1 MARVKTLRDHP
12 LFADLSDAEL
22 AVIAAVA
29 DEKRLPEGTTVFL
42 ENMPGESMF
51 IVKMGRVKISKKLDS
66 GGEKLLL
73 TLGPNEIFGE
83 MALFDGGPRGTT
95 ARIAEPSEVLIIK
108 RSDVMALAEK
118 EPRAVLK
125 LVLAIGRAFV
135 GRLREQHDAFRE
147 IVRAA
152 PPPQAS

>member
-12 LFADLSDAEL
+12 LFVELSDAEL

-51 IVKMGRVKISKKLDS
+51 IVKMGRIKISKKLEA

-73 TLGPNEIFGE
+73 TLGPNDVFGE

-95 ARIAEPSEVLIIK
+95 ARVAEPSEVLIIK

-125 LVLAIGRAFV
+125 LVLAVGRAFV
-135 GRLREQHDAFRE
+135 GRLREQTESFKE
-147 IVRAA
+147 ILKAT
-152 PPPQAS
+152 PPPQA

>member
-12 LFADLSDAEL
+12 LFVDLSDPEL
-22 AVIAAVA
+22 AVVAAVA

-42 ENMPGESMF
+42 ESMPGESMF
-51 IVKMGRVKISKKLDS
+51 IVKMGRIRISKKLEGS
-66 GGEKLLL
+66 ERVLL
-73 TLGPNEIFGE
+73 TLGPNDVFGE

-95 ARIAEPSEVLIIK
+95 ARVAEPSEVLIIK

-125 LVLAIGRAFV
+125 LMLAVGRTFV
-135 GRLREQHDAFRE
+135 SRLREQGETFRE
-147 IVRAA
+147 LLKSA
-152 PPPQAS
+152 PPAKE

>member
-12 LFADLSDAEL
+12 LFVDMSDPEL
-22 AVIAAVA
+22 AVVAAVA

-51 IVKMGRVKISKKLDS
+51 IVKMGRIRISKKLE
-66 GGEKLLL
+66 GAERVLLM
-73 TLGPNEIFGE
+73 LGPNDVFGE

-95 ARIAEPSEVLIIK
+95 ARVAEPSEVLIIK

-125 LVLAIGRAFV
+125 LVLAVGRSFV
-135 GRLREQHDAFRE
+135 GRMREQGEAFRE
-147 IVRAA
+147 ILKAA
-152 PPPQAS
+152 PTRE

>member
-12 LFADLSDAEL
+12 LFVDLSDPEL

-51 IVKMGRVKISKKLDS
+51 VVKMGRIRISKKVD
-66 GGEKLLL
+66 GAERVLL
-73 TLGPNEIFGE
+73 TLGPSDVFGE
-83 MALFDGGPRGTT
+83 MALFDGGPRGAT
-95 ARIAEPSEVLIIK
+95 ARVAEPSEVLIIK

-125 LVLAIGRAFV
+125 LVLAVGRAFV
-135 GRLREQHDAFRE
+135 GRLREQGEAFRDLL
-147 IVRAA
+147 RQT
-152 PPPQAS
+152 PPQA

>member
-12 LFADLSDAEL
+12 LFVDLSDAEL
-22 AVIAAVA
+22 AVVAAVA

-51 IVKMGRVKISKKLDS
+51 IVKMGRIRVSKKVD
-66 GGEKLLL
+66 GQERVLLL
-73 TLGPNEIFGE
+73 LGPNDVFGE

-95 ARIAEPSEVLIIK
+95 AKVTEPSEVLIIK
-108 RSDVMALAEK
+108 RSDVMALAER

-125 LVLAIGRAFV
+125 LVLAVGRAFV
-135 GRLREQHDAFRE
+135 GRLREQGEAFRE
-147 IVRAA
+147 VLKST
-152 PPPQAS
+152 PPPA

>member
-12 LFADLSDAEL
+12 LFVDLSDPEL

-51 IVKMGRVKISKKLDS
+51 IVKMGRIRISKKVD
-66 GGEKLLL
+66 GAERVLL
-73 TLGPNEIFGE
+73 TLGPSDVFGE
-83 MALFDGGPRGTT
+83 MALFDGGPRGAT
-95 ARIAEPSEVLIIK
+95 ARVAEPSEVLIIK

-125 LVLAIGRAFV
+125 LVLAVGRAFV
-135 GRLREQHDAFRE
+135 GRLREQGEAFRDLL
-147 IVRAA
+147 RQT
-152 PPPQAS
+152 PPQA

>member
-22 AVIAAVA
+22 AVVAAVA

-51 IVKMGRVKISKKLDS
+51 IVKMGRIRISKKVD
-66 GGEKLLL
+66 GQERALLL
-73 TLGPNEIFGE
+73 LGPNDVFGE

-95 ARIAEPSEVLIIK
+95 AKVTEPSEVLIIK
-108 RSDVMALAEK
+108 RSDVMALAER

-125 LVLAIGRAFV
+125 LVLAVGRAFV
-135 GRLREQHDAFRE
+135 GRLREQGEAFRD
-147 IVRAA
+147 VLKST
-152 PPPQAS
+152 PPPA